1 MLLLA
6 KVALGMTATVA
17 VAGVYTFHDGIVRVD
32 VDEFRSG
39 GKHVHVWAPA
49 VVAPMALHFVPLN
62 HIEDA
67 SQKIGPLMPTL
78 RVLIKELKKYPDA
91 EFVNVQ
97 DHRDHVR
104 VAVHNGKV
112 LVDVDGSGEKVHV
125 ACPLAA
131 IEDAAGVLASRSG
144 GMEPAI

>member
-6 KVALGMTATVA
+6 KLALGMTATVA

-32 VDEFRSG
+32 VDEFRAG
-39 GKHVHVWAPA
+39 GSHVHVWAPA
-49 VVAPMALHFVPLN
+49 AIAPMALHFVPLN

-67 SQKIGPLMPTL
+67 TEKIGPMMPTI

-91 EFVNVQ
+91 EFVDVR

-112 LVDVDGSGEKVHV
+112 IVDVNGPGETVHV

-131 IEDAAGVLASRSG
+131 IEDAAGVLASRNSG
-144 GMEPAI
+144 LEPTI